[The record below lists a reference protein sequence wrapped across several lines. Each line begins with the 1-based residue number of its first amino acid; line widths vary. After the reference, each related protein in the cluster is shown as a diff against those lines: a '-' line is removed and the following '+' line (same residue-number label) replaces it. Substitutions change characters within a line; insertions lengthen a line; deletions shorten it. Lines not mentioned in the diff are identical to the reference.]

1 MYEDGLTLINYYD
14 FFKHLE
20 YSRHSIIVGVIP
32 LLSIPNPVSFTF
44 NITFVYGTY
53 IHLFITIFL
62 PQMMGKRY
70 MYLVFWQ
77 RTFIKKTF
85 GTSLEVQWLR
95 VHASNAE
102 GMGSIPGWAAKI
114 PTCRVVQ
121 QKVFLKKEKDL

>member
-1 MYEDGLTLINYYD
+1 MLSLSSLFPTL
-14 FFKHLE
+14 
-20 YSRHSIIVGVIP
+20 
-32 LLSIPNPVSFTF
+32 VSFTF

-53 IHLFITIFL
+53 IHLFINLVL

-70 MYLVFWQ
+70 MFLVFWQ
-77 RTFIKKTF
+77 ITLIKKTF

-102 GMGSIPGWAAKI
+102 GMGSIPGWATKI

-121 QKVFLKKEKDL
+121 PKNFF